1 MEEVLQLQA
10 EDVAVEEYRCDVD
23 SSSSVRLGCWE

>member
-10 EDVAVEEYRCDVD
+10 EEFEVEEYRCDVD
-23 SSSSVRLGCWE
+23 SSSSIHVGCW